1 MTISKKS
8 PIHSPS
14 EITTWIEE
22 NGILIVEVKRKHL
35 DEVASLHLYD
45 DHRDPNDRMIIAQ
58 AISDKIPL
66 VSSDHKFGR
75 YVKFGLDF
83 IFNER

>member
-1 MTISKKS
+1 
-8 PIHSPS
+8 
-14 EITTWIEE
+14 
-22 NGILIVEVKRKHL
+22 
-35 DEVASLHLYD
+35 
-45 DHRDPNDRMIIAQ
+45 MIIAQ